1 MTTPPPV
8 AEAAAGRRPPSR
20 RIRLLISDV
29 DGTLVTPDK
38 IVTPAARA
46 AIDRLRGAGVH
57 FTVVSSRPPRGLLP
71 LVRSIEL
78 TEPFAGFNGGAV
90 AGPDGAILRS
100 LHLSPDAAGRAL
112 AALKHPG
119 VQTWAYAGGD
129 WLVNDPSDPQVAHER
144 HTLGFDP
151 VVVEDFSQLKD
162 IDKLVGVST
171 DGAALSQVEAAVR
184 ASLAGMAT
192 VDRSQIAYL
201 DITHPDANK
210 GHAVR
215 ALAAEIGVAIEET
228 AVIGDMTNDISMFD
242 VAGLAVAMGQAAP
255 TVQGRA
261 DFVTS
266 ANTDDGFAH
275 AVERFIFPRA
285 ASAEPH
291 AG

>member
-1 MTTPPPV
+1 VNTPPPV
-8 AEAAAGRRPPSR
+8 ADAAAARRPVSR
-20 RIRLLISDV
+20 RIRLLISDI

-38 IVTPAARA
+38 TVTPAARA
-46 AIDRLRGAGVH
+46 MVDRLRAAGVR

-71 LVRSIEL
+71 LVRTL
-78 TEPFAGFNGGAV
+78 QVNEPFAGFNGGTV
-90 AGPDGAILRS
+90 ARPGGEVLQDLA
-100 LHLSPDAAGRAL
+100 LSPEATRKAF
-112 AALKHPG
+112 AALTHPG
-119 VQTWAYAGGD
+119 VRIWAYAGGD
-129 WLVNDPSDPQVAHER
+129 WLVRDASDPQVAHER

-151 VVVEDFSQLKD
+151 VVVSDFSRLTK

-171 DGAALSQVEAAVR
+171 DDDALTQAEATAR

-215 ALAAEIGVAIEET
+215 ALSAAIGVAIEET

-255 TVQGRA
+255 AVQARA

-275 AVERFIFPRA
+275 AVERFILPRTEPA
-285 ASAEPH
+285 A
-291 AG
+291 G

>member
-1 MTTPPPV
+1 MSTPPPV
-8 AEAAAGRRPPSR
+8 AEAVKGRRPTSPR
-20 RIRLLISDV
+20 TRLVISDV

-38 IVTPAARA
+38 TVTPAARA
-46 AIDRLRGAGVH
+46 AIDGLRAAGVH

-71 LVRSIEL
+71 LVRSIEVN
-78 TEPFAGFNGGAV
+78 EPFAGFNGGAV
-90 AGPDGAILRS
+90 ARPDGQILRS
-100 LHLSPDAAGRAL
+100 LHLSPDAVRRAL
-112 AALKHPG
+112 AALTHPR
-119 VQTWAYAGGD
+119 VQVWAYAGGD
-129 WLVNDPSDPQVAHER
+129 WLVSDPIDPQVAHER

-151 VVVEDFSQLKD
+151 VVIADFGRLKD
-162 IDKLVGVST
+162 VDKLVGVST
-171 DGAALSQVEAAVR
+171 DGAALSEVEAAVR
-184 ASLAGMAT
+184 ASLAGLAT

-201 DITHPDANK
+201 DITHPNANK

-215 ALAAEIGVAIEET
+215 ALAAAIGVAIEET

-255 TVQGRA
+255 AVQARA

-275 AVERFIFPRA
+275 AVQRFILPRT
-285 ASAEPH
+285 EPG